1 MSGYVPRKVSN
12 ARMRTKTNQTG
23 LKMQG
28 SASYAGQEGI
38 HHNDMSIA
46 VYRPDSA
53 WMDIQPDGGV

>member
-1 MSGYVPRKVSN
+1 
-12 ARMRTKTNQTG
+12 MRTKTNQTG

-46 VYRPDSA
+46 VFRPDSA
-53 WMDIQPDGGV
+53 WMDIQPDAGV